1 MSTSRPGFYTTRPP
15 PSKTRRISLSAT
27 GRFCSSTRTALP
39 ATLTRRLWSGC
50 ASAIRPVCVPR
61 RANRK
66 PRMKAVV
73 CEAFGGP
80 EVLALREIP
89 DPPPPGAGEVQVRI
103 GARGAQYVGVLMLAG
118 KYEFRAEP
126 PFIPGREAAGE
137 VVARGPGVTRFNLG
151 DRVMSRHRL
160 GAFAELGNA
169 GAENCDLIPG
179 GMSLAE
185 AAVFR
190 GAYSTAYHALLQ
202 RGRLTAGDR
211 VLIHGAAGGI
221 GIPAIQLA
229 KTFGAEVIA
238 TASTD
243 EKRSVCLEEGADHAI
258 DYQTGFRD
266 KVMELTGGRGVDII
280 YDPVNGPTFEE
291 SLRCLAWGGRILI
304 LGFLGGA
311 PALARTNYLLIKGI
325 EAIGV
330 RIGGLNEAH
339 PEIAAA
345 NTKALLE
352 LAAQGK
358 LKPRIWRSFPL
369 AQAATAVQSLIDRK
383 VIGKVVLV

>member
-1 MSTSRPGFYTTRPP
+1 
-15 PSKTRRISLSAT
+15 
-27 GRFCSSTRTALP
+27 
-39 ATLTRRLWSGC
+39 
-50 ASAIRPVCVPR
+50 
-61 RANRK
+61 
-66 PRMKAVV
+66 MKAVV

-80 EVLALREIP
+80 EVLALREVP
-89 DPPPPGAGEVQVRI
+89 DPPPPGPGELQVRI
-103 GARGAQYVGVLMLAG
+103 QARGVQYVDVLMLAG
-118 KYEFRAEP
+118 KYQFRPEP
-126 PFIPGREAAGE
+126 PFIPGSEGAGE
-137 VVARGPGVTRFNLG
+137 VVAAGPDVTAFKPG

-160 GAFAELGNA
+160 GGFAQLGNSKA
-169 GAENCDLIPG
+169 GDCDLIPS
-179 GMSLAE
+179 GMGLEE

-190 GAYSTAYHALLQ
+190 NVYQTAYHALLQ
-202 RGRLTAGDR
+202 RGRLKAGDC

-221 GIPAIQLA
+221 GLPAIQIA
-229 KTFGAEVIA
+229 KLYGANVIA
-238 TASTD
+238 TASTA
-243 EKRSVCLEEGADHAI
+243 EKREVCLEEGADHAI
-258 DYQTGFRD
+258 DYEAGFRD

-345 NTKALLE
+345 NIKTLVEFAG
-352 LAAQGK
+352 QGK
-358 LKPRIWRSFPL
+358 LKPRIWRRFPL
-369 AQAATAVQSLIDRK
+369 EAAADAIQALIDRK
-383 VIGKVVLV
+383 VIGKAVLVG

>member
-1 MSTSRPGFYTTRPP
+1 
-15 PSKTRRISLSAT
+15 
-27 GRFCSSTRTALP
+27 
-39 ATLTRRLWSGC
+39 
-50 ASAIRPVCVPR
+50 
-61 RANRK
+61 
-66 PRMKAVV
+66 
-73 CEAFGGP
+73 
-80 EVLALREIP
+80 
-89 DPPPPGAGEVQVRI
+89 
-103 GARGAQYVGVLMLAG
+103 
-118 KYEFRAEP
+118 
-126 PFIPGREAAGE
+126 
-137 VVARGPGVTRFNLG
+137 
-151 DRVMSRHRL
+151 
-160 GAFAELGNA
+160 
-169 GAENCDLIPG
+169 
-179 GMSLAE
+179 MSLAE

-229 KTFGAEVIA
+229 KLFGAEVIA

-266 KVMELTGGRGVDII
+266 KVIELTAGRGVDII
-280 YDPVNGPTFEE
+280 YDPVNGSTFEE

-345 NTKALLE
+345 NTKTLLD
-352 LAAQGK
+352 LAAQRK

-369 AQAATAVQSLIDRK
+369 ERAPEAVQALIDRK
-383 VIGKVVLV
+383 VIGKAVLVG

>member
-1 MSTSRPGFYTTRPP
+1 
-15 PSKTRRISLSAT
+15 
-27 GRFCSSTRTALP
+27 
-39 ATLTRRLWSGC
+39 
-50 ASAIRPVCVPR
+50 V
-61 RANRK
+61 
-66 PRMKAVV
+66 KAVV

-80 EVLALREIP
+80 GVLALREIP

-103 GARGAQYVGVLMLAG
+103 GARGAQYVDVLMLAG
-118 KYEFRAEP
+118 KYQFRPEP
-126 PFIPGREAAGE
+126 PFIPGSEAAGE
-137 VVARGPGVTRFNLG
+137 VVARGPNVTRFSIG

-169 GAENCDLIPG
+169 AAENCDPIPG
-179 GMSLAE
+179 GMSLEE

-229 KTFGAEVIA
+229 KLFGAEVIA
-238 TASTD
+238 TASTE
-243 EKRSVCLEEGADHAI
+243 EKRSVCLAEGADHAI

-304 LGFLGGA
+304 LGFLGGP
-311 PALARTNYLLIKGI
+311 PAAARTNYLLIKGI

-330 RIGGLNEAH
+330 RIGGLSEAH

-345 NTKALLE
+345 NTQALLD
-352 LAAQGK
+352 LAGQGK

-369 AQAATAVQSLIDRK
+369 DQAANAVQSLIDRK